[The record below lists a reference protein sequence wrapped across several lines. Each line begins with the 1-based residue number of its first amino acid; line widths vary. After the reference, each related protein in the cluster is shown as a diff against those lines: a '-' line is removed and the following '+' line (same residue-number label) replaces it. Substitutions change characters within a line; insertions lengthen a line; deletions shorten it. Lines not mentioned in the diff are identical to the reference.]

1 MWVLESVSQTL
12 HKCLVQSLIFENPI
26 LVRWPLKMHTHHVCV
41 DESCDTKFPIHVGD
55 MHRLTIWD
63 KGHRLAEESSPS
75 IVWQS
80 RDIQNVVIYREDT
93 LRVCCCLLIISNT
106 LPLVTNTSANYQ
118 HLNSTVSQRQTR
130 YIAEESP
137 DEAMVH

>member
-1 MWVLESVSQTL
+1 
-12 HKCLVQSLIFENPI
+12 
-26 LVRWPLKMHTHHVCV
+26 MHTHHVCV
-41 DESCDTKFPIHVGD
+41 HESCDTKF
-55 MHRLTIWD
+55 HRLTIWD

-106 LPLVTNTSANYQ
+106 LPPITNTSAYYQ

-137 DEAMVH
+137 DEAMVR